1 MEWRAL
7 PSRLYLTV
15 SLPSLYRKLIS
26 EGKVSK
32 TGDSGSGLPSKTLR
46 KEWRGPLCGL
56 MHLTISL
63 PFLDRN
69 LVWGRET
76 ARGANGARHFG
87 TTLSN
92 VGFASSS
99 LPCDP
104 YAFQSWTCSCCSS
117 AGISLRGTVNW
128 SGPVACSIWRWRFR
142 AADIS
147 CGVLSVER
155 SRFSNSL

>member
-7 PSRLYLTV
+7 LSRLYLTV

-32 TGDSGSGLPSKTLR
+32 TGDSGSGLPSKILR

-63 PFLDRN
+63 PSVYRD
-69 LVWGRET
+69 LVWGREA
-76 ARGANGARHFG
+76 ARGPNGPQFG
-87 TTLSN
+87 TTLPN
-92 VGFASSS
+92 IGFASSS

-104 YAFQSWTCSCCSS
+104 Y
-117 AGISLRGTVNW
+117 
-128 SGPVACSIWRWRFR
+128 P
-142 AADIS
+142 
-147 CGVLSVER
+147 
-155 SRFSNSL
+155 